1 MLSVPR
7 NHYYLGRQVDPA
19 TGRANDQ
26 PLFYDQ
32 NDLTTHAVVVGM
44 TGSGK
49 TGLCLDLL
57 EEAALQNIPALMI
70 DPKGDI
76 TNALLHFPDLAPT
89 DFQPWINADDAQRA
103 GKSVAQA
110 AADTAVMW
118 KNGLAEWGIE
128 PERIQAL
135 KDSVRFAIYTPGSDA
150 GIPISILSSFARPS
164 IPWQG
169 NQELLRERI
178 SSTVTA
184 VLGLIGLTNLDPVR
198 SREHILLANI
208 FEYAWSNG
216 QDLTL
221 DELIMQ
227 TQTPPFPKLGV
238 FDVNRFFPEKD
249 RFELAISLN
258 NILAAPAFQTW
269 IQGQALDVQSLL
281 YTPDG
286 QPRHSIFYIAHLN
299 DEERMFFVTLLFGA
313 VETWMRSQA
322 GTGSLRALLY
332 FDEIFGYMPPTAN
345 PPSKELMLRL
355 LKQAR
360 AFGLGLVLASQ
371 NPVDIDYKGLSNAGT
386 WFIGKLGTDQDKQRL
401 LDGLESIVTGGLDR
415 GDYDRLISG
424 LGKRVFLLR
433 NVHDKEPG
441 LFQTRWAMNYL
452 AGPMTRTQIAPL
464 NALVGAGADL
474 AAPTP
479 MPAAAS
485 MPTEAPVT
493 AAPPPAMPASV
504 LPGTATRPAVPS
516 AIAEF
521 FLPNNVT
528 LSVALN
534 QARSSVGPD
543 AQALGMLYRPFLL
556 AQSVAR
562 VQSAR
567 YNVQAEMTHAA
578 LVPEPDPR
586 GLIRWE
592 EYNEPPIAER
602 SLDSRPL
609 PEAVFADLPGAL
621 SDSKAVNG
629 WQRDFVDWVYRTGNV
644 TIRANEELKVYA
656 GPEVS
661 EADFLQMCRTAAAER
676 ASAEIDK
683 LKSDHDKK
691 ADALNDK
698 LSRAQRA
705 LAEDEAKYQ
714 QRKREEGVKFVEN
727 IIGLFGKGRG
737 SLSTSMSKRRMT
749 ANAKMELE
757 SSQAEIEELQQQ
769 IADLKDGLATATAAA
784 QARWTDVAGQV
795 GAVPLTPYKKDIA
808 VTLFGVA
815 WFPYHVVRSGARTVE
830 LPAYV
835 AAK

>member
-7 NHYYLGRQVDPA
+7 NHYYLGRQVDP
-19 TGRANDQ
+19 TQGRVTDQ

-76 TNALLHFPDLAPT
+76 TNALLHFPALAPA

-110 AADTAVMW
+110 AADTAALW

-128 PERIQAL
+128 SERIQAL
-135 KDSVRFAIYTPGSDA
+135 TDSVHFAIYTPGSDA
-150 GIPISILSSFARPS
+150 GIPISILSSFARPP

-184 VLGLIGLTNLDPVR
+184 VLGLVGLTNLDPVR

-249 RFELAISLN
+249 RFDLAISLN

-269 IQGQALDVQSLL
+269 IQGVALDIQSLL
-281 YTPDG
+281 YTPEG
-286 QPRHSIFYIAHLN
+286 QARHSIFYIAHLN

-313 VETWMRSQA
+313 VETWMRTQS

-401 LDGLESIVTGGLDR
+401 LDGLESIVAGGLNR
-415 GDYDRLISG
+415 SDYDRLISG

-433 NVHDKEPG
+433 NVHDKEPS

-464 NALVGAGADL
+464 NALVGAKAGA
-474 AAPTP
+474 ATP
-479 MPAAAS
+479 MPTPAAP
-485 MPTEAPVT
+485 PTPATAPVA
-493 AAPPPAMPASV
+493 AAPPPPSPAFAI
-504 LPGTATRPAVPS
+504 PGTATRPAIPS
-516 AIAEF
+516 AISEF

-528 LSVALN
+528 LSVALT
-534 QARSSVGPD
+534 QARASVGSD
-543 AQALGMLYRPFLL
+543 AQTLGMLYRPVLL

-562 VQSAR
+562 VQSAK
-567 YNVQAEMTHAA
+567 YDVQAETTYTA

-586 GLIRWE
+586 GMIRWE
-592 EYNEPPIAER
+592 EYSAPPVQER

-609 PEAVFADLPGAL
+609 PEALFADLTGVL
-621 SDSKAVNG
+621 SDSKTINA
-629 WQRDFVDWVYRTGNV
+629 WQRDYVDWVYRTGSV

-661 EADFLQMCRTAAAER
+661 EADFLKMCQAAAREQE
-676 ASAEIDK
+676 SAEIDK
-683 LKSDHDKK
+683 LKSDYDKK
-691 ADALNDK
+691 AAVLDDK
-698 LSRAQRA
+698 LTRAQRA

-714 QRKREEGVKFVEN
+714 QRKREEGVKAIET
-727 IIGLFGKGRG
+727 IIGLFGKRRS
-737 SLSTSMSKRRMT
+737 SLSSSMSKRRMT
-749 ANAKMELE
+749 ANAKMEME
-757 SSQAEIEELQQQ
+757 SGEAEIERLKEQLDQ
-769 IADLKDGLATATAAA
+769 LKDELASATTAA
-784 QARWTDVAGQV
+784 QARWADTAGKVSPLQ
-795 GAVPLTPYKKDIA
+795 LTPYKKDIA

-815 WFPYHVVRSGARTVE
+815 WFPYHVVRSGTRTTE